1 MDQALGHATRTVMLE
16 PDFLEAHLLLAG
28 LHDRAGRKEEAKR
41 EMELYTLFKPSQ
53 R

>member
-1 MDQALGHATRTVMLE
+1 VMLK

-28 LHDRAGRKEEAKR
+28 LYDQAGKKQEAR
-41 EMELYTLFKPSQ
+41 RHMELYTLFKPSSS